1 MSSYR
6 SLVFGCRDLTEAQWK
21 ELEQNLHEAEIRLD
35 NREEAVEKR
44 YDYCLQLMNSVGEI
58 EKEFIPLGVSGIED
72 ALQDEVKETI
82 SVREWI

>member
-44 YDYCLQLMNSVGEI
+44 YDYCL
-58 EKEFIPLGVSGIED
+58 
-72 ALQDEVKETI
+72 
-82 SVREWI
+82 